1 MSKLALRLIAE
12 NKKTRATRLD
22 LGNCGLYKLPLEV
35 LECVWIEEL
44 ILSSHWWEHDL
55 EKNEG
60 SGQISQNK
68 GEANKITALP
78 PNLPKLQLLKN
89 LVITDNQIADLSP
102 VAHLT
107 NLQEL
112 YCSSNQIADLAPIA
126 HLTNL
131 QILECYSNQIAD
143 LAPIEHLTKLQLLR
157 CYSNQIVDLAP
168 IEHLTKLQLLN
179 CSSNQIVDLAP
190 IEHLTKLQLLSC
202 YSNQI
207 ADLAPIEHLT
217 NLQKLFCSSNQ
228 IADLAPIEHL
238 TNLQQLHCDS
248 NQIAD
253 LAPII
258 GLIKKGRQVKWST
271 YEGDINVADNP
282 LTNPPIEIVQQGNE
296 AILNYWQ
303 QIEEQGG
310 TQTINEAKL
319 IIVGEGKSGKT
330 TLFHKLID
338 PTYMLKPLDETH
350 GINIHEG
357 LVMQDGFRTN
367 LWDFGGQELQY
378 MTHQFFLTPR
388 ALYILLMDAR
398 AESPNLA
405 YWFKI
410 ISLLG
415 RDSDG
420 EKVSLLLVSNKRKG
434 STGTSAYHEI
444 LKHYEK
450 DFDYQALEVDFNE
463 NDTRWACLKEMI
475 QNRLSELPIVKN
487 KLPKQWN
494 IIREALRA
502 EAKTKNYISTDR
514 LGEICSLYQVNTEQ
528 SQFQLTQ
535 YLHQLGSLLH
545 FQNDPDLSDTVILS
559 PEWAVEG
566 VYTVLKSALIKEEKK
581 GKFKAEDIF
590 TILKSKNYTHSDC
603 SKILKL
609 MSKNNFD
616 VCYQSENG
624 YYVAAQ
630 LLPESHPPQY
640 KWYTQTGALQFRY
653 QYPIMPKGLMSRLI
667 VRMSSDLEEVE
678 GTEIVWKKGAILH
691 IEKDHQICR
700 VMMCEDDAESS
711 SGLREIKIEVMGDL
725 EYRKFALQKVRDEVE
740 KLHQKWFKNIKVDE
754 MVPCICDECK
764 QNQQPRLFKL
774 NDLINL
780 QKKKENAVKQCETS
794 GDNTPVLKLLE
805 GVYQEKELETMMAKK
820 DNSMDDIIRR
830 RLGDQEVEPQSH
842 IKPSIPPSTTTH
854 EPKISNKMNKTYIFF
869 AILALLVVIIMFISK
884 RGSQIEIGKD
894 NIGLKV
900 DPEKTTN
907 EAATTPTEVTILGK
921 LKLINI
927 NLDEVK
933 KISIKDNSL
942 VAPATI
948 DSDVL
953 TLKRVPMPSDNL
965 VRLELELKNDRKY
978 SSVPMNLPKP
988 DEYNR
993 CDLGEVLIERKPA
1006 KNGTT
1011 SNKNALP
1018 TIIINNNN
1026 QNNQNNPI
1034 NQ

>member
-1 MSKLALRLIAE
+1 MSKLALQLIAE

-22 LGNCGLYKLPLEV
+22 LGNCGLTELPLEV
-35 LECVWIEEL
+35 LECVWLEEL
-44 ILSSHWWEHDL
+44 ILSNYWWEYDL
-55 EKNEG
+55 EKNKD
-60 SGQISQNK
+60 SPQYSQNS
-68 GEANKITALP
+68 GEANKITFLP
-78 PNLPKLQLLKN
+78 PNLLNLHLLKK
-89 LVITDNQIADLSP
+89 LVINDNQISDFAP
-102 VAHLT
+102 IEHLT
-107 NLQEL
+107 NLQTL
-112 YCSSNQIADLAPIA
+112 YCSSNQIADLASIAQLTNLQLLDCASNQIADLTPIE

-131 QILECYSNQIAD
+131 QILNC
-143 LAPIEHLTKLQLLR
+143 HR
-157 CYSNQIVDLAP
+157 NQIVDF
-168 IEHLTKLQLLN
+168 
-179 CSSNQIVDLAP
+179 
-190 IEHLTKLQLLSC
+190 
-202 YSNQI
+202 
-207 ADLAPIEHLT
+207 APIEHLT
-217 NLQKLFCSSNQ
+217 NLQELYCSYNQIADLTPIEHLTNLQILNCYSNQIADLTPIAHLTNLQQLGCYSNQIADLESIAHLTNLQELSCYSNQIVDLTPIEHLTNLQTLHCSDNQ
-228 IADLAPIEHL
+228 IADLAPIV
-238 TNLQQLHCDS
+238 
-248 NQIAD
+248 
-253 LAPII
+253 
-258 GLIKKGRQVKWST
+258 GLIKKGKQVKWSRF
-271 YEGDINVADNP
+271 EGDIRVENNP
-282 LTNPPIEIVQQGNE
+282 LTNPPIEIVKQGNE

-303 QIEEQGG
+303 QIKEQGG

-338 PTYMLKPLDETH
+338 PAYTLKPLDETH

-357 LVMQDGFRTN
+357 LVMKDGFRTN

-388 ALYILLMDAR
+388 ALYILLMDVR

-514 LGEICSLYQVNTEQ
+514 LGEICSLHQVNTEQ

-590 TILKSKNYTHSDC
+590 TILKSKNYTHGDC
-603 SKILKL
+603 TKILKL

-667 VRMSSDLEEVE
+667 VRMSSDLEEEE

-754 MVPCICDECK
+754 MVPCICSKCSKSDNPELYK
-764 QNQQPRLFKL
+764 
-774 NDLINL
+774 L
-780 QKKKENAVKQCETS
+780 QKLLKRHINRPDTS
-794 GDNTPVLKLLE
+794 CDISGEDLMIQQLLE
-805 GVYQEKELETMMAKK
+805 GVYDKNEITK
-820 DNSMDDIIRR
+820 MDH
-830 RLGDQEVEPQSH
+830 Q
-842 IKPSIPPSTTTH
+842 
-854 EPKISNKMNKTYIFF
+854 
-869 AILALLVVIIMFISK
+869 
-884 RGSQIEIGKD
+884 RGI
-894 NIGLKV
+894 
-900 DPEKTTN
+900 
-907 EAATTPTEVTILGK
+907 
-921 LKLINI
+921 
-927 NLDEVK
+927 
-933 KISIKDNSL
+933 
-942 VAPATI
+942 
-948 DSDVL
+948 
-953 TLKRVPMPSDNL
+953 
-965 VRLELELKNDRKY
+965 
-978 SSVPMNLPKP
+978 
-988 DEYNR
+988 
-993 CDLGEVLIERKPA
+993 
-1006 KNGTT
+1006 
-1011 SNKNALP
+1011 
-1018 TIIINNNN
+1018 
-1026 QNNQNNPI
+1026 
-1034 NQ
+1034 

>member
-1 MSKLALRLIAE
+1 MSELALQLIAE

-22 LGNCGLYKLPLEV
+22 LGNCGLTELPLEA
-35 LECVWIEEL
+35 LECVWVEEL
-44 ILSSHWWEHDL
+44 ILSRYWWEYDL
-55 EKNEG
+55 EKNEWEEKF
-60 SGQISQNK
+60 SQNEGK
-68 GEANKITALP
+68 DNNLNALTP
-78 PNLPKLQLLKN
+78 TRPNWPLLKK
-89 LVITDNQIADLSP
+89 LVINFNHIANLAP
-102 VAHLT
+102 IAHLT

-112 YCSSNQIADLAPIA
+112 HCSHNQIADLAPIAQLTNLQILYCESNQIADLAPIA
-126 HLTNL
+126 QLTNLQILYCSDNQIANLAPIAQLTNLLILYCSDNQIANLTPIEHLTNL
-131 QILECYSNQIAD
+131 QILN
-143 LAPIEHLTKLQLLR
+143 

-168 IEHLTKLQLLN
+168 IEHLTKLQ
-179 CSSNQIVDLAP
+179 
-190 IEHLTKLQLLSC
+190 ELSC

-207 ADLAPIEHLT
+207 ADLAPIEQLT
-217 NLQKLFCSSNQ
+217 NLLILYCSDNQ
-228 IADLAPIEHL
+228 ITDLAPIAHL
-238 TNLQQLHCDS
+238 TNLQQLDCQS
-248 NQIAD
+248 NQITD
-253 LAPII
+253 LAPIM
-258 GLIKKGRQVKWST
+258 GLIKKGMQVTWSDLWG
-271 YEGDINVADNP
+271 YICIRDNP
-282 LTNPPIEIVQQGNE
+282 LTNPPIEIVKQGNG

-338 PTYMLKPLDETH
+338 PTYTLKPLDETH

-357 LVMQDGFRTN
+357 LVMEDGFRAN

-514 LGEICSLYQVNTEQ
+514 LGEICDLHQVNTEQ

-667 VRMSSDLEEVE
+667 VRMSSYLEAVE

-700 VMMCEDDAESS
+700 VMMCEDDAESK

-754 MVPCICDECK
+754 MVPCICSKCSKSDNPELYK
-764 QNQQPRLFKL
+764 
-774 NDLINL
+774 L
-780 QKKKENAVKQCETS
+780 QKLLKRHINRPDTS
-794 GDNTPVLKLLE
+794 CDISGEDLMIQQLLE
-805 GVYQEKELETMMAKK
+805 GVYDKNEITK
-820 DNSMDDIIRR
+820 MDH
-830 RLGDQEVEPQSH
+830 Q
-842 IKPSIPPSTTTH
+842 
-854 EPKISNKMNKTYIFF
+854 
-869 AILALLVVIIMFISK
+869 
-884 RGSQIEIGKD
+884 RGF
-894 NIGLKV
+894 
-900 DPEKTTN
+900 
-907 EAATTPTEVTILGK
+907 
-921 LKLINI
+921 
-927 NLDEVK
+927 
-933 KISIKDNSL
+933 
-942 VAPATI
+942 
-948 DSDVL
+948 
-953 TLKRVPMPSDNL
+953 
-965 VRLELELKNDRKY
+965 
-978 SSVPMNLPKP
+978 
-988 DEYNR
+988 
-993 CDLGEVLIERKPA
+993 
-1006 KNGTT
+1006 
-1011 SNKNALP
+1011 
-1018 TIIINNNN
+1018 
-1026 QNNQNNPI
+1026 
-1034 NQ
+1034 

>member
-1 MSKLALRLIAE
+1 MSELALQLIAE

-22 LGNCGLYKLPLEV
+22 LGNCGLTELPLEA
-35 LECVWIEEL
+35 LECVWLEEL
-44 ILSSHWWEHDL
+44 VLGSDWWEYDL
-55 EKNEG
+55 EKKVWESQN
-60 SGQISQNK
+60 SQNK
-68 GEANKITALP
+68 GEANKITFLP
-78 PNLPKLQLLKN
+78 PNLSNLPLLKKLIIN
-89 LVITDNQIADLSP
+89 SNQISDLSIIASLTNLQQLWCASNQISDLSP
-102 VAHLT
+102 IVSLTNLQKLDCDSNQISDLSPITTLT
-107 NLQEL
+107 NLQEFL
-112 YCSSNQIADLAPIA
+112 CNSNQISDLSPIA
-126 HLTNL
+126 TLTNL
-131 QILECYSNQIAD
+131 QILLCNSNQISD
-143 LAPIEHLTKLQLLR
+143 LSPITTLTNLQKLY
-157 CYSNQIVDLAP
+157 CHTNQISDLSP
-168 IEHLTKLQLLN
+168 IAILANLQGLWCN
-179 CSSNQIVDLAP
+179 YNQISDL
-190 IEHLTKLQLLSC
+190 S
-202 YSNQI
+202 
-207 ADLAPIEHLT
+207 PIEHLT
-217 NLQKLFCSSNQ
+217 NLQKLNFFSNQ
-228 IADLAPIEHL
+228 IADLVPIV
-238 TNLQQLHCDS
+238 
-248 NQIAD
+248 
-253 LAPII
+253 
-258 GLIKKGRQVKWST
+258 GLIKKGSQVKWSRF
-271 YEGDINVADNP
+271 EGDINVKDNP
-282 LTNPPIEIVQQGNE
+282 LTNPPIEIVKQGNK

-338 PTYMLKPLDETH
+338 PAYTLKPLDETH

-357 LVMQDGFRTN
+357 LVMKDGFRAN
-367 LWDFGGQELQY
+367 IWDFGGQELQY

-463 NDTRWACLKEMI
+463 NDTRWACLKQMI
-475 QNRLSELPIVKN
+475 QHRLSELTIVKN
-487 KLPKQWN
+487 ELPKQWN
-494 IIREALRA
+494 IVREALRA

-514 LGEICSLYQVNTEQ
+514 LGEICSLHQVNTEQ

-678 GTEIVWKKGAILH
+678 GTEIV
-691 IEKDHQICR
+691 
-700 VMMCEDDAESS
+700 
-711 SGLREIKIEVMGDL
+711 
-725 EYRKFALQKVRDEVE
+725 
-740 KLHQKWFKNIKVDE
+740 
-754 MVPCICDECK
+754 
-764 QNQQPRLFKL
+764 
-774 NDLINL
+774 
-780 QKKKENAVKQCETS
+780 
-794 GDNTPVLKLLE
+794 
-805 GVYQEKELETMMAKK
+805 
-820 DNSMDDIIRR
+820 
-830 RLGDQEVEPQSH
+830 
-842 IKPSIPPSTTTH
+842 
-854 EPKISNKMNKTYIFF
+854 
-869 AILALLVVIIMFISK
+869 
-884 RGSQIEIGKD
+884 
-894 NIGLKV
+894 
-900 DPEKTTN
+900 
-907 EAATTPTEVTILGK
+907 
-921 LKLINI
+921 
-927 NLDEVK
+927 
-933 KISIKDNSL
+933 
-942 VAPATI
+942 
-948 DSDVL
+948 
-953 TLKRVPMPSDNL
+953 
-965 VRLELELKNDRKY
+965 
-978 SSVPMNLPKP
+978 
-988 DEYNR
+988 
-993 CDLGEVLIERKPA
+993 
-1006 KNGTT
+1006 
-1011 SNKNALP
+1011 
-1018 TIIINNNN
+1018 
-1026 QNNQNNPI
+1026 
-1034 NQ
+1034 

>member
-1 MSKLALRLIAE
+1 MSEFALQLIAE

-22 LGNCGLYKLPLEV
+22 LGYCGLTELPLEA
-35 LECVWIEEL
+35 LECVWVEEL
-44 ILSSHWWEHDL
+44 ILSRKWHDYYFIR
-55 EKNEG
+55 KG
-60 SGQISQNK
+60 WSPKISLNK
-68 GEANKITALP
+68 GKSNKITFLP
-78 PNLPKLQLLKN
+78 PNLHNLPLLKN
-89 LVITDNQIADLSP
+89 LVISDNQIIDLSP
-102 VAHLT
+102 IASLANLQNLYCNNNNITDLSPIASLANLQNLYCINNNITDLFPISSLT
-107 NLQEL
+107 NLQIL
-112 YCSSNQIADLAPIA
+112 YCSYNQIADLAPIA
-126 HLTNL
+126 QLTSLQQLHCSYNLIANLAYIVQLTNL
-131 QILECYSNQIAD
+131 KQLNCDSNLIADLAPIAKLNNLEILNCGKNKIADLTPIAQLANLKLLDCYSNQIAD
-143 LAPIEHLTKLQLLR
+143 LAPIAQLTNLQ
-157 CYSNQIVDLAP
+157 Q
-168 IEHLTKLQLLN
+168 LN
-179 CSSNQIVDLAP
+179 C
-190 IEHLTKLQLLSC
+190 H
-202 YSNQI
+202 SNQI
-207 ADLAPIEHLT
+207 ADLTPIAQLT
-217 NLQKLFCSSNQ
+217 NLKQLDCQSNQ
-228 IADLAPIEHL
+228 IADL
-238 TNLQQLHCDS
+238 T
-248 NQIAD
+248 
-253 LAPII
+253 PII
-258 GLIKKGRQVKWST
+258 GLINKGKQVKWLRFQ
-271 YEGDINVADNP
+271 GDISVEGNP
-282 LTNPPIEIVQQGNE
+282 LTNPPIEIVEQGNE

-338 PTYMLKPLDETH
+338 PAYTLKPLDETH

-357 LVMQDGFRTN
+357 LVMEDGFRAN

-475 QNRLSELPIVKN
+475 QHRLSELPIVKN
-487 KLPKQWN
+487 ELPKQWN

-514 LGEICSLYQVNTEQ
+514 LGEICDLHQVNTEQ

-566 VYTVLKSALIKEEKK
+566 VYTVLKSELIKEEKK

-667 VRMSSDLEEVE
+667 VRMSSDLEEEE

-754 MVPCICDECK
+754 MVPCICSKCSKSDNPELYK
-764 QNQQPRLFKL
+764 
-774 NDLINL
+774 L
-780 QKKKENAVKQCETS
+780 QKLLKRHINRPDTS
-794 GDNTPVLKLLE
+794 CDISGEDLMIQQLLE
-805 GVYQEKELETMMAKK
+805 GVYDKNEITK
-820 DNSMDDIIRR
+820 MDH
-830 RLGDQEVEPQSH
+830 Q
-842 IKPSIPPSTTTH
+842 
-854 EPKISNKMNKTYIFF
+854 
-869 AILALLVVIIMFISK
+869 
-884 RGSQIEIGKD
+884 RGI
-894 NIGLKV
+894 
-900 DPEKTTN
+900 
-907 EAATTPTEVTILGK
+907 
-921 LKLINI
+921 
-927 NLDEVK
+927 
-933 KISIKDNSL
+933 
-942 VAPATI
+942 
-948 DSDVL
+948 
-953 TLKRVPMPSDNL
+953 
-965 VRLELELKNDRKY
+965 
-978 SSVPMNLPKP
+978 
-988 DEYNR
+988 
-993 CDLGEVLIERKPA
+993 
-1006 KNGTT
+1006 
-1011 SNKNALP
+1011 
-1018 TIIINNNN
+1018 
-1026 QNNQNNPI
+1026 
-1034 NQ
+1034 